1 MALFQRDKNKKKLET
16 IDEVVKYAEALE
28 KKIENLS
35 NEIEHI
41 KKEGKFAVQKIGMV
55 RYNPFSGIGGDQS
68 FSIAMLNAD
77 NDGVV
82 ITGIFSN
89 EGNRV
94 YAKPVEKGGSK
105 YLLSD
110 EEKEAIKK
118 VTNKKILQ
126 LP

>member
-118 VTNKKILQ
+118 VTNK
-126 LP
+126 